1 MAGRTGAT
9 VAPEKVTDVDSWLA
23 QYKLKRANIKMG
35 DDGSLL
41 VLDPSLLKDLSQAY
55 AKPAKVIPHV
65 RASDMIVTLAT
76 SQDDGL
82 RAAAEAKRKTLD
94 EVITSNVKAAT
105 ETYTRLESELLE
117 AVDSWRVANSVPTRT
132 LAAQR
137 VGKLS
142 QDITS
147 ADTDLRSAQYPYRNS
162 AGASYVDGKKTKF
175 VTLPVLNTY
184 SPVERVLPSIVKD
197 MA

>member
-23 QYKLKRANIKMG
+23 QYKLKRTNIKMG
-35 DDGSLL
+35 NDGSLL
-41 VLDPSLLKDLSQAY
+41 VLDPSLLKDPVQAY
-55 AKPAKVIPHV
+55 AKPAKVIPHM
-65 RASDMIVTLAT
+65 RGSDIIVTLAA

-94 EVITSNVKAAT
+94 EVITGNVKTAT
-105 ETYTRLESELLE
+105 NTYIRLESELLE
-117 AVDSWRVANSVPTRT
+117 AVDSWRVADSVPTRT

-142 QDITS
+142 QDIAS
-147 ADTDLRSAQYPYRNS
+147 ADLDIRSAEYPYRKTTVVYYDDH
-162 AGASYVDGKKTKF
+162 GKTKF
-175 VTLPVLNTY
+175 VTRSVLDTY
-184 SPVERVLPSIVKD
+184 SPAERTLIPIVKD
-197 MA
+197 TA